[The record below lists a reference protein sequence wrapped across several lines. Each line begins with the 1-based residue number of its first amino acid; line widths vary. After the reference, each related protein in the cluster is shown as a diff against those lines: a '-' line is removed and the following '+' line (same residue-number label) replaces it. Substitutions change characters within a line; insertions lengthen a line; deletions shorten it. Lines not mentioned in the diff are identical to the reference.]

1 MTVWSAAP
9 VEERPEVEL
18 IRWRIFE
25 TCAGTRHF
33 VGCETLGFC
42 GRVSS
47 AIMLFD
53 VDTLRGVTT
62 SRRVYQL
69 SVGKAASILMPNTS
83 GKDGVRS
90 TRSNRPPK

>member
-33 VGCETLGFC
+33 VCCETLGFC

-47 AIMLFD
+47 AIKLFD
-53 VDTLRGVTT
+53 AEELRGVTQ
-62 SRRVYQL
+62 SGRVYQL
-69 SVGKAASILMPNTS
+69 SGQS
-83 GKDGVRS
+83 GFHPWSPSER
-90 TRSNRPPK
+90 NRDEQR